1 MGAVRA
7 VDGRRLSDEK
17 RRLRSWCLLVLC
29 ALLLASCSTAST
41 VASRAPA
48 APAANDR
55 DEPPASAKE
64 YASAAQPNGVVGGSR
79 AARLAKEISG
89 ALIARGDEA
98 QSDGA
103 LVAVA
108 VWLVRQ
114 SAAPGS
120 RQRGAGEAAL
130 RAGFVGSVLSAATL
144 LLDEGDQDV
153 WRRALADL
161 ASNMPV
167 TRYGVYVSPDGIAA
181 VVFGRMEVSL
191 DPFPRHLRAGEV
203 CRLRG
208 EVAARYDHARVYLT
222 RPDGKIDE
230 TRLPGRKV
238 DVSLPVTAPG
248 IYRVEVMSDGATG
261 PVVLANVPV
270 YVGVS
275 EPAWAPA
282 PASPRD
288 GVSPLGRVEAEA
300 RVLAL
305 LNGVRREAGLG
316 PLASD
321 PELGAVA
328 RAHTEDMIAQRFFGH
343 VSPSTGKFDN
353 RLQRAGLVVSAS
365 GENVAQADTA
375 DDVHRVLMESPAH
388 RANML
393 GAKFT
398 HVGIAV
404 GFRSGEAGDLL
415 TTMVFARRP
424 PPPSTPV
431 TPALVTTFVSSLRRA
446 RGVDPI
452 AADPVLQAAAQAG
465 LTAFTNGGAASPDQ
479 AIAVA
484 HDALVRESRRLR
496 RGHRAICIELI
507 QVLELDELEQ
517 DPLFAQPRL
526 GKVGLAVATKE
537 IGNAVKILVFVLAE
551 GAACR

>member
-1 MGAVRA
+1 MRAVRT

-17 RRLRSWCLLVLC
+17 RRLRSRCRLALC
-29 ALLLASCSTAST
+29 TLFLASCSAAST
-41 VASRAPA
+41 VAPRAPA
-48 APAANDR
+48 SPPANDQP
-55 DEPPASAKE
+55 EPPASAQE
-64 YASAAQPNGVVGGSR
+64 YASAAQPGGVVGGPR
-79 AARLAKEISG
+79 AARLAKEVSG
-89 ALIARGDEA
+89 ALLARGDDA
-98 QSDGA
+98 QPDGA

-108 VWLVRQ
+108 AWLVRQ
-114 SAAPGS
+114 SATPGS
-120 RQRGAGEAAL
+120 RQRGAGEVAL
-130 RAGFVGSVLSAATL
+130 RSGFVGSVLSAATF

-167 TRYGVYVSPDGIAA
+167 TRYGVHVSPDGIAA
-181 VVFGRMEVSL
+181 VVFGRTEVSL
-191 DPFPRHLRAGEV
+191 DPFPRHFRPGEV

-208 EVAARYDHARVYLT
+208 EVAARYDEARVYLT
-222 RPDGKIDE
+222 RPDGKVDE
-230 TRLPGRKV
+230 TRVPGRKI
-238 DVSLPVTAPG
+238 DVSLPVPAPG
-248 IYRVEVMSDGATG
+248 VYRVEVLSDGATG
-261 PVVLANVPV
+261 PVVLANVPI

-275 EPAWAPA
+275 EPAWTPA
-282 PASPRD
+282 PVSPRD
-288 GVSPLGRVEAEA
+288 GAAPIGRVEAEA
-300 RVLAL
+300 RMLAL
-305 LNGVRREAGLG
+305 LNNVRGEAGLA
-316 PLASD
+316 PLAGD
-321 PELGAVA
+321 PQLGAIA

-343 VSPSTGKFDN
+343 VSPSTGKVDA
-353 RLQRAGLVVSAS
+353 RLQRAGVVASVS

-398 HVGIAV
+398 HVGIGV

-415 TTMVFARRP
+415 ATMVFARRP
-424 PPPSTPV
+424 PPLSAPV
-431 TPALVTTFVSSLRRA
+431 TPALVTTIISSLRRA

-452 AADPVLQAAAQAG
+452 AADPVLQGAAQTG
-465 LTAFTNGGAASPDQ
+465 LAAFTSGSAASPDQ

-496 RGHRAICIELI
+496 RGHGAVCIELL
-507 QVLELDELEQ
+507 QVLELDEIEQ

-537 IGNAVKILVFVLAE
+537 IGNALKILVFVLAE
-551 GAACR
+551 GPACR

>member
-1 MGAVRA
+1 
-7 VDGRRLSDEK
+7 
-17 RRLRSWCLLVLC
+17 
-29 ALLLASCSTAST
+29 
-41 VASRAPA
+41 VAPRAPA
-48 APAANDR
+48 SPPAIDQP
-55 DEPPASAKE
+55 ETPASAQE
-64 YASAAQPNGVVGGSR
+64 YASAAQPGGVAGGSR
-79 AARLAKEISG
+79 AARLAKEIAA
-89 ALIARGDEA
+89 ALLARGDEA
-98 QSDGA
+98 QPDGA
-103 LVAVA
+103 LVTVA
-108 VWLVRQ
+108 AWLVRQ

-120 RQRGAGEAAL
+120 RQRGAGEVAL
-130 RAGFVGSVLSAATL
+130 RSGFVGPVLSAATF

-167 TRYGVYVSPDGIAA
+167 TRYGVHISPDGIAA

-191 DPFPRHLRAGEV
+191 DPFPRHLRPGEV

-208 EVAARYDHARVYLT
+208 EVAARYDQARVYLT
-222 RPDGKIDE
+222 RPDGKVDE
-230 TRLPGRKV
+230 TRIAGRQIDVALP
-238 DVSLPVTAPG
+238 LPATGV
-248 IYRVEVMSDGATG
+248 YRVEVMSDGATG
-261 PVVLANVPV
+261 PVVLANVPI

-282 PASPRD
+282 PVSPRD
-288 GVSPLGRVEAEA
+288 GALPPGRSAAEA
-300 RVLAL
+300 RMLTL
-305 LNGVRREAGLG
+305 LNEVRRDAGLA
-316 PLASD
+316 PLAGD
-321 PELGAVA
+321 PELGAIA
-328 RAHTEDMIAQRFFGH
+328 RAHTDDMIAARFFGH
-343 VSPSTGKFDN
+343 VSPSTGKVDT
-353 RLQRAGLVVSAS
+353 RLQRAGVVVSVS

-398 HVGIAV
+398 HVGIGV
-404 GFRSGEAGDLL
+404 GFRSGDAGDLL
-415 TTMVFARRP
+415 ATMVFVRRP
-424 PPPSTPV
+424 RPPSAPV
-431 TPALVTTFVSSLRRA
+431 TAALVTTFISSLRRA
-446 RGVDPI
+446 RGVDAI

-465 LTAFTNGGAASPDQ
+465 LAAFTNGSAASPDQ

-496 RGHRAICIELI
+496 RGHRGICIELL

-517 DPLFAQPRL
+517 DALFAQPRL

-537 IGNAVKILVFVLAE
+537 IGSAVKIIVLVLAE